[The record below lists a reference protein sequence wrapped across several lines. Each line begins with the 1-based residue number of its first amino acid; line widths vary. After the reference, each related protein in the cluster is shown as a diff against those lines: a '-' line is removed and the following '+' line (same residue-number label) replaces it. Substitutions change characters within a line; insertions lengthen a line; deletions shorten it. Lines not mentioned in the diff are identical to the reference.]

1 MKRPLQGEITL
12 RGDKSL
18 SHRALMF
25 AALAQGKSRVRNLS
39 LGADVAATAAV
50 LGKLGVPITI
60 RNGIATIDGH
70 GLRAF
75 RQPAAELYCANSGTT
90 LRLMLGIL
98 AGSQL
103 NCELTG
109 DTSLSRR
116 PVRRVMAPLLL
127 MGADIQTRSDDDRPP
142 ARVAG
147 RNLHG
152 IDYTSPIA
160 SAQVKSAVLLA
171 ALAAEGS
178 TTYTEP
184 ELSRDHTER
193 WLQHAGA
200 AIIRSDMRTALVPP
214 VTLTAF
220 EYDVP
225 GDISTAAFFCVAASV
240 IGSSRVVIKDV
251 LVNPT
256 RLGALELLRRMGAR
270 IQVSDS
276 RLCANEPVGSL
287 MIESSQLRGTD
298 SDGIAT
304 ASFIDEVPALA
315 VAAIFASGTTRF
327 RKVGEL
333 RVKESDRAQGIVDL
347 ARAFNCEAT
356 IEGEDL
362 IVHGGAPRPS
372 ASADPRG
379 DHRLAMAIEIATL
392 ALGGELGDR
401 YQEMI
406 AISAPEFYTTLRRL
420 C

>member
-1 MKRPLQGEITL
+1 MTRPLQGEITL

-25 AALAQGKSRVRNLS
+25 AALAQGKSRIRNLS

-50 LGKLGVPITI
+50 LGKLAVPITI
-60 RNGIATIDGH
+60 RDGLAEVDGH
-70 GLRAF
+70 GLSAF

-98 AGSQL
+98 AGSPL

-109 DTSLSRR
+109 DSSLCHR

-142 ARVAG
+142 VRVAG
-147 RNLHG
+147 RKLHG

-160 SAQVKSAVLLA
+160 SAQVKSAVLFA
-171 ALAAEGS
+171 ALAAEGT

-184 ELSRDHTER
+184 ELSRDHAER
-193 WLQHAGA
+193 WLEHAGA

-214 VTLTAF
+214 VTLPAF
-220 EYDVP
+220 DYDVP

-240 IGSSRVVIKDV
+240 INGSLVVIKDV

-270 IQVSDS
+270 IQVGDS
-276 RLCANEPVGSL
+276 RLCANEPVGTL
-287 MIESSQLRGTD
+287 TIESSQLRGID
-298 SDGIAT
+298 SEGIAA

-315 VAAIFASGTTRF
+315 VAAMFASGTTRF

-347 ARAFNCEAT
+347 ARAFNCEAA
-356 IEGEDL
+356 IDGEDL

-372 ASADPRG
+372 TSADPRG
-379 DHRLAMAIEIATL
+379 DHRLAMAVEIL
-392 ALGGELGDR
+392 NFALGGELSGK

-406 AISAPEFYTTLRRL
+406 AISAPEFYATLRSL
-420 C
+420 S